1 MSFDKE
7 NPEMLLLLETFQQF
21 NLHYLIVG
29 GFAVNRYGYNRTTGD
44 LDIYLKDTK
53 ENRQSLIYALDKMGY
68 GKYDMLLDVPIIAGY
83 CEVMMDDGMYADLM
97 TDIPGLDKHNFDE
110 YFQMATVD
118 EINDIKVRFL
128 HYNHLLDNKRA
139 TNRPKDQLDV
149 LELERINKK
158 N

>member
-7 NPEMLLLLETFQQF
+7 NPEMLLLLKTFQQF
-21 NLHYLIVG
+21 DLRYLIVG

-44 LDIYLKDTK
+44 LDIYLKDTR
-53 ENRQSLIYALDKMGY
+53 ENRQNLIHALDIMGY

-97 TDIPGLDKHNFDE
+97 TDIPGLNKNNFDE
-110 YFQMATVD
+110 YFQKATVD
-118 EINDIKVRFL
+118 EINGVKARFL
-128 HYNHLLDNKRA
+128 HYNHLLENKRA

-149 LELERINKK
+149 LELERVNKK